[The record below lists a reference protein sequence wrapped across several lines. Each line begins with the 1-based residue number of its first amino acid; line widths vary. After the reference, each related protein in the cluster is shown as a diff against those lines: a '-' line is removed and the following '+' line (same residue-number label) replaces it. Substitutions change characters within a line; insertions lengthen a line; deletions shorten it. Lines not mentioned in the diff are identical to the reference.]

1 MMQPSQASFSQMP
14 KDELVQQIR
23 AASFT
28 MRDLALYLDTHP
40 DCENGI
46 GHYQMQA
53 KVLEDALK
61 AYTKR
66 FGAIRMY
73 DIPQT
78 AEGWEAWAQTPWPW
92 EKEA

>member
-1 MMQPSQASFSQMP
+1 MTMQSQASFSQMP
-14 KDELVQQIR
+14 RAELLQQIL

-53 KVLEDALK
+53 AVLEDAID

-66 FGAIRMY
+66 FGALRMY
-73 DIPQT
+73 DIPKS
-78 AEGWEAWAQTPWPW
+78 AEGWAAWAQTPWPW